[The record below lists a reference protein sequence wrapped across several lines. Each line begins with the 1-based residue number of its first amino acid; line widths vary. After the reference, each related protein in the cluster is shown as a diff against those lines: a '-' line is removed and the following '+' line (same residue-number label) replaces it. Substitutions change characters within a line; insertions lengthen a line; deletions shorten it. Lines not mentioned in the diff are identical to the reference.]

1 MNASVMPAATDTP
14 VEQLRALLRR
24 QPADAGALCR
34 QLQISQPTLSRLW
47 KTAGPD
53 IVRFGAAR
61 NSRYGMLRNV
71 GDLGSLIPI
80 FRVDEQGRIATFG
93 ELRALQNNW
102 YVFTAAE
109 GETPQ
114 VTEGLPY
121 FLQDLRPQGFLG
133 RLLPQRYLDLQ
144 MPLRITDWNDDHVLN
159 YIAKRGE
166 DIPGDLV
173 VGNMSYRRFLD
184 RRADESPRMLFDDRQ
199 AAYPAMVHKANQG
212 EIPGSS
218 IGGEQPKFLVT
229 LETGGAQL
237 HPCIVKFSP
246 TLDTPAG
253 RRWGDLLIAEYLASE
268 TLAAFD
274 IPAALSNI
282 LVSDGRVFLEICRFD
297 RVGQHGRRPMVS
309 LAGIDGLL
317 GMLDRPWSDVATAL
331 GDRGLLPQDQLM
343 RVRLLDLFGAL
354 IGNTDRHPG
363 NLALSWHWQLNAAF
377 SLLPVYDMLPMMYR
391 PNTQGEVIERAFELA
406 AIDTLDLRHF
416 DAAQEM
422 AMSFWERVIADERIS
437 DDFKRIAT
445 AHLKVIRPK

>member
-1 MNASVMPAATDTP
+1 MNAAISP
-14 VEQLRALLRR
+14 VEQLRALLRQ

-61 NSRYGMLRNV
+61 NSQYGMLRNV
-71 GDLGSLIPI
+71 ADFGSLIPI
-80 FRVDEQGRIATFG
+80 FRVDEQARIATFG

-102 YVFTAAE
+102 YVFTPE
-109 GETPQ
+109 DGGTPQ
-114 VTEGLPY
+114 VTEGLPF

-133 RLLPQRYLDLQ
+133 RLVPLRYPDLQ

-166 DIPGDLV
+166 DIPGNLMI
-173 VGNMSYRRFLD
+173 GNMSYRRFLD
-184 RRADESPRMLFDDRQ
+184 RPTEQSTPLPVGNRDAV
-199 AAYPAMVHKANQG
+199 YPVLVRRANQG
-212 EIPGSS
+212 ETPGSS

-229 LETGGAQL
+229 IEDEATQL

-246 TLDTPAG
+246 TLGTPAG

-268 TLAAFD
+268 TLASFD

-282 LVSDGRVFLEICRFD
+282 LVTDGRVFLEVCRFD
-297 RVGQHGRRPMVS
+297 RVGKGGRLPMVS

-331 GDRGLLPQDQLM
+331 ADRALLPQDQLM

-363 NLALSWHWQLNAAF
+363 NLTLSWQLNGPF

-391 PNTQGEVIERAFELA
+391 PNAQGEVIERTFELA

-416 DAAQEM
+416 NAAQEM
-422 AMSFWERVIADERIS
+422 AMSFWDRVIADERIS
-437 DDFKRIAT
+437 DDFRKIAE

>member
-1 MNASVMPAATDTP
+1 MNAPNTP
-14 VEQLRALLRR
+14 VEQLRVLLRQ

-47 KTAGPD
+47 KNAGAD

-61 NSRYGMLRNV
+61 SSQYGMLRNV

-80 FRVDEQGRIATFG
+80 FRVDEEGRIATFG

-102 YVFTAAE
+102 YVFTPAD
-109 GETPQ
+109 GGTPQ
-114 VTEGLPY
+114 VTEGLPF

-133 RLLPQRYLDLQ
+133 RLVPQRYSDLQ
-144 MPLRITDWNDDHVLN
+144 LPNRIIDWNDDHVLN

-166 DIPGDLV
+166 DIPGNLV
-173 VGNMSYRRFLD
+173 IGNMSYRRFLD
-184 RRADESPRMLFDDRQ
+184 GPGDGFPSMRFDHRE
-199 AAYPAMVHKANQG
+199 AAYPALVHRANQG
-212 EIPGSS
+212 DTPGSS

-229 LETGGAQL
+229 IEDDAAQL
-237 HPCIVKFSP
+237 YPCIVKFSP

-253 RRWGDLLIAEYLASE
+253 RRWGDLLIAECLAAE

-282 LVSDGRVFLEICRFD
+282 LVTDGRVFLEVCRFD
-297 RVGQHGRRPMVS
+297 RIGKGGRRPMVS

-317 GMLDRPWSDVATAL
+317 GILDRPWSDVATTLA
-331 GDRGLLPQDQLM
+331 DRRLLAQDQLT

-363 NLALSWHWQLNAAF
+363 NLALSWQINGPF

-391 PNTQGEVIERAFELA
+391 PNSQGEVIARTFELA
-406 AIDTLDLRHF
+406 AIDALDLRHF
-416 DAAQEM
+416 NAAQEM
-422 AMSFWERVIADERIS
+422 AMSFWDRVIADARIS
-437 DDFKRIAT
+437 DDFRKIAK